1 MSGIKSKVFPVPR
14 RGAFLLTALVA
25 IALATP
31 VIATPAAT
39 AAAQGSIIRVPSD
52 KPTIQ
57 AAVDASKSGTLILI
71 APGTYKEAVV
81 VSPKHSNIV
90 IRGEDRATTILDGE
104 FSSEAGKENGFKVFA
119 DGVAI
124 ENITVQNFSTNGF
137 YWIGAKGYRGSYIT
151 AIRNGD
157 YGIYAFDSVKGQF
170 DHAYA
175 SGSPDAGFYIGQ
187 CYPCDALIVDSES
200 EWNGLGYSGTNAGG
214 NLLIAR
220 SSWHDN
226 RAGIVPNSGT
236 GEKLYPQRETTIIG
250 NSVYD
255 NNNAGTAA
263 IEIAQVAVGNG
274 ILIAGGNNN
283 LVERNRVENH
293 TVTGIGVIP
302 LPETVLNPDS
312 ATAKD
317 FDSKRN
323 SVLANIVQ
331 KNLYDLV
338 SVTSLTDASDSGKNC
353 FAGNT
358 YTTSSPPDIE
368 KVLPCKKPAVG
379 YEADIALFASLLGSA
394 KPPSIDY
401 QAVALPSPQKLANMP
416 KAKTAAARAATNEPS
431 IKISVKKLSVPAE

>member
-1 MSGIKSKVFPVPR
+1 MRGIRGKVFPVGR
-14 RGAFLLTALVA
+14 RGAFLLTALMA
-25 IALATP
+25 MATP
-31 VIATPAAT
+31 VIATPTAT
-39 AAAQGSIIRVPSD
+39 AATKGSIIRVPSD

-81 VSPKHSNIV
+81 VSPKHPNIV

-124 ENITVQNFSTNGF
+124 ENMTVQNFSTNGF

-263 IEIAQVAVGNG
+263 IEIAQVAIGNG

-312 ATAKD
+312 TTAKD

-379 YEADIALFASLLGSA
+379 YEADIALFASLLGST

-401 QAVALPSPQKLANMP
+401 QAVALPSPPKLANMP

>member
-401 QAVALPSPQKLANMP
+401 QAVALPSPPKLANMP